1 MTWFDIIKV
10 LGTKSGYSQLD
21 FDNIVEEEDDTC
33 RKRWLQLRE
42 KVENWAKENC
52 SEFMADKFNREA
64 YFDKKG
70 MFFKQ
75 TLYGETKYSGDKYGI
90 YFGKISSQYYSR
102 FPEEIYCKAL
112 DLLSE
117 KDKTVT
123 IGNYEIFRRNDDKMN
138 VITIW
143 ERGEA
148 FIKMGIYFLTR
159 GSNMLAN
166 PEVVKTLRQKFEGVL
181 Q

>member
-1 MTWFDIIKV
+1 
-10 LGTKSGYSQLD
+10 
-21 FDNIVEEEDDTC
+21 
-33 RKRWLQLRE
+33 
-42 KVENWAKENC
+42 
-52 SEFMADKFNREA
+52 
-64 YFDKKG
+64 

-143 ERGEA
+143 ERGKA
-148 FIKMGIYFLTR
+148 FIEMGIYFLTR

-166 PEVVKTLRQKFEGVL
+166 PEIVKTLRQKFEGVL